1 MSKSYRRDVLL
12 GKIYSE
18 GYCCLWGYFT
28 FCQAKGQGTRSIS
41 EWHGVSIDAVRHHF
55 RRMRAGGLRLSG
67 HHHLHKTRHRSRFP
81 DEGKPLR
88 RGFFHTH
95 RQGLGSQAV
104 RMSASHCPSA
114 PYPALEG

>member
-41 EWHGVSIDAVRHHF
+41 EWHGISIDAVRHHF
-55 RRMRAGGLRLSG
+55 RRMRAGDYSCQAITTCI
-67 HHHLHKTRHRSRFP
+67 KP
-81 DEGKPLR
+81 DIEAI
-88 RGFFHTH
+88 
-95 RQGLGSQAV
+95 SQTKE
-104 RMSASHCPSA
+104 SP
-114 PYPALEG
+114 